1 MKKLQ
6 FKSLPTPNRKTG
18 YIIES
23 LPEKFHSLMDE
34 YVNMKHTDVLTN
46 RLVGHLSSSYAIDH
60 TNEINHEFNEY
71 IIDLSLKLD
80 MFLDVKYESLRII
93 KFWINYQKKYEFNP
107 LHFHAG
113 DFSFVIWYK
122 IPYIMEEEEK
132 IFNLD
137 GEKLNGCFSFH
148 YELNNCVGSS
158 NLRVDKTWEKMICVF
173 PANLQHSVMP
183 FYTSDEYRI
192 TFSGN
197 LESIK

>member
-1 MKKLQ
+1 MKKFQ

-23 LPEKFHSLMDE
+23 LPDKFHSLMDL
-34 YVNMKHTDVLTN
+34 YVNMRHTDELTSQ
-46 RLVGHLSSSYAIDH
+46 LVGHLNSSYTIDH
-60 TNEINHEFNEY
+60 TNKINHEFNNY

-80 MFLDVKYESLRII
+80 MFLDSKYETLKIK

-107 LHFHAG
+107 IHLHGG

-122 IPYIMEEEEK
+122 IPYIAEDEETFFK
-132 IFNLD
+132 LD
-137 GEKLNGCFSFH
+137 SKTINGCFNFH
-148 YELNNCVGSS
+148 YELEDTVESLT
-158 NLRVDKTWEKMICVF
+158 LRVDKTWEKTICVF
-173 PANLQHSVMP
+173 PAKLQHSVMP

-197 LESIK
+197 LESI

>member
-1 MKKLQ
+1 MKKFQ

-23 LPEKFHSLMDE
+23 LPDKFHSLMDL
-34 YVNMKHTDVLTN
+34 YVNTKHTDELTSQ
-46 RLVGHLSSSYAIDH
+46 LAGHLNSSYTIDH
-60 TNEINHEFNEY
+60 TNKINHEFNNY

-80 MFLDVKYESLRII
+80 MFLDSKYETLKIK

-107 LHFHAG
+107 IHFHDG

-122 IPYIMEEEEK
+122 IPYIMEDEK
-132 IFNLD
+132 TFFKLD
-137 GEKLNGCFSFH
+137 SETINGCFTFY
-148 YELNNCVGSS
+148 YELEDTVAGLS
-158 NLRVDKTWEKMICVF
+158 LMVDKTWEKTICVF
-173 PANLQHSVMP
+173 PSKLQHSVMP

-197 LESIK
+197 LESV